1 MNRRAI
7 RVAKGE
13 LEILSLLWD
22 AGPLTIGDAHRRYAE
37 YGQPVSYP
45 TMQTRLN
52 RMVEKGLLARSHIK
66 PSRYSALA
74 TRNQVTRGH
83 LRELVANISGG
94 DVVPLVAHLLTQQ
107 TLTKEQIADLQQLLA
122 KAEHNTESGSQARRK
137 S

>member
-52 RMVEKGLLARSHIK
+52 RMVEKGLLARSDEK
-66 PSRYSALA
+66 PSRYSAVA
-74 TRNQVTRGH
+74 TRHQVTRGH

-94 DVVPLVAHLLTQQ
+94 DVVPLVAHLLSQQ
-107 TLTKEQIADLQQLLA
+107 TLTKAQIADLQQLLV
-122 KAEHNTESGSQARRK
+122 KAGHNAESGSPSRRK
-137 S
+137 P